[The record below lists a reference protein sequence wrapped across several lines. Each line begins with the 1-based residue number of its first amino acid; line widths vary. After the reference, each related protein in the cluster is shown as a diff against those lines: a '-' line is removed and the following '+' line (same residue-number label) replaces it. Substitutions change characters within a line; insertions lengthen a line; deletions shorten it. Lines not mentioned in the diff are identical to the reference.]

1 MEGGCSSS
9 EPFAL
14 RVLGDSMEPEFNDGC
29 IVVVDPTGVVESGCY
44 VIAMHEGEY
53 IFRQLILENDRL
65 FLTALNEGY
74 EHLEIPS
81 MAAIKGVIT
90 QRAGR
95 HRKDRKHYG

>member
-1 MEGGCSSS
+1 MEGGCSSA

-29 IVVVDPTGVVESGCY
+29 VVVVDPSGVVESGCY
-44 VIAMHEGEY
+44 VIAKHEGEY

-74 EHLEIPS
+74 ERLEIPGK
-81 MAAIKGVIT
+81 AAIKGVIT
-90 QRAGR
+90 HRAGR
-95 HRKDRKHYG
+95 HRKDRKRYG

>member
-29 IVVVDPTGVVESGCY
+29 VVVVDPEGVVESGCY

-53 IFRQLILENDRL
+53 IFRQLILEHDRL

-74 EHLEIPS
+74 ERLEIPGL
-81 MAAIKGVIT
+81 AAIKGVIT

-95 HRKDRKHYG
+95 RRKDRNRYG